1 MTVTLGQRI
10 QSCEA
15 FFLCRV
21 VLTYATC
28 TLHWQ
33 HLLTL
38 SSAPHLL
45 SSWCSFPPPRAVLES
60 LTNFM
65 CSLSAAALPA
75 SISGSLWRLLK
86 CLQWAGRVTE
96 PGWPWQIS
104 DVVFAPFGAIFNDKG
119 DRLCLP
125 ITGVG
130 WEANGS
136 FLAKCCHDE
145 ALCSGGLL
153 MHSLQLQ
160 PRWSRR
166 SLTAVRGFP
175 AVWLLLS
182 ELYRLARQEDWL
194 FRGESQKAQTLP
206 PSCKELIQCA
216 FLPRTR
222 YLPLSVY

>member
-38 SSAPHLL
+38 SSAPHFL
-45 SSWCSFPPPRAVLES
+45 SSWCSLPPPRAVLES
-60 LTNFM
+60 LRNFM
-65 CSLSAAALPA
+65 CSLTAAALPA
-75 SISGSLWRLLK
+75 SVSGSLWRLLK
-86 CLQWAGRVTE
+86 CLQWAGRVAE

-136 FLAKCCHDE
+136 FLAKRCHDE

-153 MHSLQLQ
+153 MHSSASASLVPSLINSSEGFSCCLAFAFGAVQAGKAGGLALQ
-160 PRWSRR
+160 
-166 SLTAVRGFP
+166 G
-175 AVWLLLS
+175 
-182 ELYRLARQEDWL
+182 
-194 FRGESQKAQTLP
+194 
-206 PSCKELIQCA
+206 
-216 FLPRTR
+216 
-222 YLPLSVY
+222 